1 MAKRSSHAGRAHDL
15 IFCPLAPVKGFKMD
29 KETQPPSASDDDDDD
44 DGAEEYFYCRY
55 RRCGKRLLDAHAYGF
70 KAWRLPVR
78 RKKEDRS

>member
-1 MAKRSSHAGRAHDL
+1 
-15 IFCPLAPVKGFKMD
+15 MD
-29 KETQPPSASDDDDDD
+29 KETQPPSASDD
-44 DGAEEYFYCRY
+44 GAEGYFYCRY